1 VNAPNLPGSL
11 RLVAACLVVAA
22 LQACGG
28 GGGSGGGGTPPP
40 PPPAQTVTVNYLRA
54 DPAYDGWGLHLWGG
68 AISASVATSW
78 QSPRPFDRIENGAAV
93 FEVPVVN
100 LSGEFN
106 LIAHNGDLK
115 SPIYDLSLVPQT
127 FGTDVWVVQ
136 DSVAALNGN
145 IGVPFDNEADARAAL
160 AALGNAS
167 ASLDLSAV
175 VPNDIDSGLPV
186 DWADYANFIEI
197 YVRGYQD
204 SDGDGIGDLQG
215 LISRLDYLQSM
226 GVTGVWLMPV
236 TESADN
242 DHGYAVEDYRAIESQ
257 YGTMADFELL
267 LAEAHARGI
276 AVIIDY
282 VINHAAS
289 TNPLFLDASTTSAN
303 DKRDWFVWEA
313 VKPQGWNT
321 FSGDPWRNNGNGW
334 YYGIFTAL
342 MPDFNLR
349 NPDVVEFHKDN
360 LRFWLNKGVDGFR
373 FDAVGVMFENG
384 PAEWEDAPEN
394 HVLLDELSTLIEG
407 YSKRFLVCE
416 APASPPAYAV
426 DTSCGRAFA
435 FQSPQAILNSARGSA
450 VDAGFVSQLEQADT
464 DRMPLILSNH
474 DSFAGD
480 RVWNQLNGN
489 EEQYRLAAASYLLA
503 SRSPFTYYGEE
514 VGMAN
519 GAGLAG
525 DAALRTPMSWT
536 GDPVNAGFSGA
547 TPFRALSANSTT
559 HNVAVEQPDPGSL
572 LSAYDELWTLRQD
585 YPVIGAGDL
594 AVQSAGG
601 DPVLLLTRS
610 LETECAIVA
619 INYSDQAQLVSA
631 ATAFPDAAFTGVLG
645 AGDTPVADGAGD
657 VPLTVPARTAV
668 VYHYTQ

>member
-1 VNAPNLPGSL
+1 MRKLIAIAVLTAM
-11 RLVAACLVVAA
+11 

-28 GGGSGGGGTPPP
+28 GSGSGGGGPPP
-40 PPPAQTVTVNYLRA
+40 PPPTQTVTVSYLRA
-54 DPAYDGWGLHLWGG
+54 EPAYDGWALHLWGS
-68 AISASVATSW
+68 AIDASVTTTW
-78 QSPRPFDRIENGAAV
+78 QSPRPFDRIENGAAI
-93 FEVPVVN
+93 FEVPVDN

-115 SPIYDLSLVPQT
+115 SPLYDLSLVPQT

-136 DSVAALNGN
+136 DSVASLNGN

-167 ASLDLSAV
+167 ASLDLSPV
-175 VPNDIDSGLPV
+175 VPSDLDSGLPAS
-186 DWADYANFIEI
+186 WADHANFIEI

-204 SDGDGIGDLQG
+204 SDGDGTGDLQG
-215 LISRLDYLQSM
+215 LISRLDYLQSI
-226 GVTGVWLMPV
+226 GVTGIWLMPV

-267 LAEAHARGI
+267 LTEAHARGI
-276 AVIIDY
+276 AIIIDY
-282 VINHAAS
+282 VVNHAAS
-289 TNPLFLDASTTSAN
+289 TNPLFLDASTTSTN
-303 DKRDWFVWEA
+303 DKYDWFVWEA
-313 VKPQGWNT
+313 VEPQGWNT

-334 YYGIFTAL
+334 YYGIFSAL

-349 NPDVVEFHKDN
+349 NPAVVEFHKDN

-373 FDAVGVMFENG
+373 FDAVSVMFENG
-384 PAEWEDAPEN
+384 PAQWEDAPEN
-394 HVLLDELSTLIEG
+394 HVLLDELRMLIEG
-407 YSKRFLVCE
+407 YSKRFVVCE
-416 APASPPAYAV
+416 APASPAAYAV

-435 FQSPQAILNSARGSA
+435 FQSPQAILDSARGST
-450 VDAGFVSQLEQADT
+450 VNAGFVSQLELANT

-514 VGMAN
+514 IGMAN
-519 GAGLAG
+519 GAGLSG
-525 DAALRTPMSWT
+525 DHSLRTPMSWT
-536 GDPVNAGFSGA
+536 SDPTNAGFTGA

-559 HNVAVEQPDPGSL
+559 HNVAVEQPDANSL
-572 LSAYDELWTLRQD
+572 LSTYDELWTLRQD
-585 YPVIGAGDL
+585 YPVIGTGDL
-594 AVQSAGG
+594 DVQSAGG

-610 LETECAIVA
+610 LATEGAIVA
-619 INYSDQAQLVSA
+619 INYSDQAQAVTA
-631 ATAFPDAAFTGVLG
+631 ATAFPGAAFAGVLG
-645 AGDTPVADGAGD
+645 AVDAPVANGAGN
-657 VPLTVPARTAV
+657 VSITVPARTAV
-668 VYHYTQ
+668 VYHYAP